1 MDLRKRPVSAE
12 YLRLPLSSYAHS
24 EKPALA
30 SGVNS
35 APFLAGLLVAAALPR
50 DIAMSVSLACGQVP
64 MTRA

>member
-1 MDLRKRPVSAE
+1 MDLRKRPLSTE
-12 YLRLPLSSYAHS
+12 YLRLPLSSYARS

-35 APFLAGLLVAAALPR
+35 APFPAGLFVAVALQR